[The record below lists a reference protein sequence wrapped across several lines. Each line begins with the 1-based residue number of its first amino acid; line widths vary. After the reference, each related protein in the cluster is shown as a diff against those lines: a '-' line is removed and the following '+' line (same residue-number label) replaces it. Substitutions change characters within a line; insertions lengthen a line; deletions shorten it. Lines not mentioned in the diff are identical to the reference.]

1 MKQSKQ
7 KWLAG
12 AIAAG
17 LLGSVALPVQA
28 QEAFDNRGIEF
39 SEDTIV
45 EFEFVETQGAN
56 RSALGIVNLETR
68 ERVVLFEEEKPY
80 DNYVPGQS
88 LARSPVP
95 GDFRGTVSG
104 GTVRQRVTEFTFEAD
119 TPYAFFLE
127 SYSPITGRQLE
138 TVLSTSNLAAQFRGD
153 LDGGQMGQITGS
165 RIIWD
170 DDGLPGERKDSD
182 FDDFVI
188 EAGGY
193 LVDFTCPP
201 LS

>member
-1 MKQSKQ
+1 MKQNKQ

-39 SEDTIV
+39 SEETIV

-56 RSALGIVNLETR
+56 RSEIGVINLETNQR
-68 ERVVLFEEEKPY
+68 TVLFEEVKPY
-80 DNYVPGQS
+80 DNFNPGQP
-88 LARSPVP
+88 LARLPVA

-104 GTVRQRVTEFTFEAD
+104 GTVRQRLTEFTFEAN
-119 TPYAFFLE
+119 TPYALYLE
-127 SYSPITGRQLE
+127 SFSPTTGRSLG
-138 TVLSTSNLAAQFRGD
+138 TVLSTSSLAAQFNGE
-153 LDGGQMGQITGS
+153 LDGGQLGQIVGS
-165 RIIWD
+165 RLIWD
-170 DDGLPGERKDSD
+170 DDGLPGERKDND
-182 FDDFVI
+182 FDDFVV

-193 LVDFTCPP
+193 LIDFTCPP